1 MKWRVL
7 AVFGWPIVALCC
19 WPWQAAGRQPSRGT
33 SALAATDHGPNVLQG
48 LMGPVAGLAASAEW
62 VRFDWYIREGR
73 HERAYA
79 AADRALALEPR
90 ATQGWTHLASH
101 LAFGRASL
109 ESEPK
114 SLSRLRWIRAG
125 LDILKKGEQQAAVP
139 ADLAYLRGL
148 ILTWVADLET
158 LGSPAAPGWPGGTD
172 GARLAAA
179 DAFHSAGEA
188 GNLEGYLMEGILRT
202 GKYLEPPGVGQGD

>member
-1 MKWRVL
+1 MRRRAL
-7 AVFGWPIVALCC
+7 AILGWSVVALCL
-19 WPWQAAGRQPSRGT
+19 WPWQAAGRQPDRNS
-33 SALAATDHGPNVLQG
+33 SAGSSAGHGPNVIQG
-48 LMGPVAGLAASAEW
+48 LLGPVAGLAASAEW
-62 VRFDWYIREGR
+62 VRFDWYVREGR
-73 HERAYA
+73 LERAYA
-79 AADRALALEPR
+79 SAERALALEPR

-125 LDILKKGEQQAAVP
+125 LDLLKQGEQQAAVP

-148 ILTWVADLET
+148 ILTWVADLEE
-158 LGSPAAPGWPGGTD
+158 LGGQAAPGWPGGTD

>member
-1 MKWRVL
+1 
-7 AVFGWPIVALCC
+7 
-19 WPWQAAGRQPSRGT
+19 
-33 SALAATDHGPNVLQG
+33 
-48 LMGPVAGLAASAEW
+48 
-62 VRFDWYIREGR
+62 
-73 HERAYA
+73 
-79 AADRALALEPR
+79 
-90 ATQGWTHLASH
+90 
-101 LAFGRASL
+101 
-109 ESEPK
+109 
-114 SLSRLRWIRAG
+114 

-202 GKYLEPPGVGQGD
+202 GKHLELPNSDNDN